1 MVELTLDTNAVSA
14 FFDGEK
20 EVVDKID
27 LTPAL
32 YLPAIVIGEF
42 SYGAMKSR
50 NTETNLLK
58 MEKLAVGCEIIAC
71 DANVARIY
79 ARVKMQLERVG
90 RLIPENDMWIAA
102 CALQVDLPLLTNDA
116 HFDNVERLKRVGW

>member
-32 YLPAIVIGEF
+32 YLPATVIGEF
-42 SYGAMKSR
+42 SYGALKSK
-50 NTETNLLK
+50 NTEANLLK
-58 MEKLAVGCEIIAC
+58 IEKLAAGCEIIAC
-71 DANVARIY
+71 DENVARIY
-79 ARVKMQLERVG
+79 ARVKMHLEKVG

-116 HFDNVERLKRVGW
+116 HFDNVEGLKRVRW